1 LKKIAQEEK
10 LTLFYFLQAAIS
22 YTVKYSPAEEC
33 NLENLI
39 FLAIML
45 RDDTTKKDCKDSLF
59 DLFIKGDLEKASDKN
74 NSDLIL
80 YYDRFCAY
88 KDEKTPGMI
97 LKNVLKMTVKFTPY
111 KVE

>member
-1 LKKIAQEEK
+1 
-10 LTLFYFLQAAIS
+10 
-22 YTVKYSPAEEC
+22 
-33 NLENLI
+33 
-39 FLAIML
+39 ML